1 MVPPSLKITRF
12 KEKPSFKK
20 DVKRLDTKAI
30 KDLERALRDLMGEVP
45 PGRKFKKLKDSDVYT
60 IRVSLNYRLS
70 FELDGDIA
78 ILRRVGPRQKFYDS
92 Y

>member
-1 MVPPSLKITRF
+1 VVPPSLNITRF

-20 DVKRLDTKAI
+20 DVKRLDPKVI
-30 KDLERALRDLMGEVP
+30 KDLERALHDLMGEVP
-45 PGRKFKKLKDSDVYT
+45 PGRNFKKLKDSDVYT
-60 IRVSLNYRLS
+60 IRISLNYRLS
-70 FELDGDIA
+70 FELDGDTA